1 MVWSNP
7 PAVAKFIAVAIVPDP
22 AKIGI
27 ANGETAMLSAA
38 RSALANKP
46 FLWFF
51 DALIP
56 PEAYGNQSKTPKYHR

>member
-7 PAVAKFIAVAIVPDP
+7 PAVAKFIAVAIVPGP

-38 RSALANKP
+38 RSYSG
-46 FLWFF
+46 
-51 DALIP
+51 
-56 PEAYGNQSKTPKYHR
+56 E